1 MSNQTVAIHIDG
13 VRHSIKPKTNLSKKT
28 SRVQEVTPEQFKNVL
43 TNGMTVCLAEFT
55 TAYPWA
61 SEAEFVQQ
69 QYFMLDFDNY
79 EVIDKEKV
87 RFTDSRYL
95 SFEEAKNNR
104 FLQENA
110 IFMYKTFSD
119 AEGHDRF
126 RVAFKLDKPMTE
138 VVEALKVNMALLK
151 HFPNADAN
159 CKDIKRISF
168 GGKSEHHIFDY
179 NNVLKHASLDT
190 EQLEL
195 NQKQVASNSFEN
207 SAELTTN
214 SDTHE
219 IVSMIA
225 NGEITEL
232 QEKLNIEGVVY
243 PSVYVVKA
251 QLKKINLA
259 EVFNVPL
266 GINFCDIF
274 HEESNPSA
282 RIYKND
288 NGEYVYTCFSASNK
302 YAGDIIS
309 VIQRIRDC
317 QYHEAI
323 EFLMCMFDITI
334 KVNED
339 VQRIH
344 NQLDL
349 VIGLLED
356 VNTLKK
362 EYPDVHKVFI
372 NPKNRSYCRQ
382 ILQLFRNHTFI
393 DYKTGEQQ
401 VAITMSVDT
410 IMYMLSCNSRQTIN
424 DALIKLRTIG
434 LIKSLDD
441 TEVPQHVLVKMRDS
455 QLKRNIDVGRFTNRT
470 NMHSCSIQN
479 NMLGVISKGCGEYRE
494 KRITI
499 ATMSNKGIGLA
510 LGEEKR
516 KETFVHDQ
524 NKQAVSPK
532 VQKQVDSLI
541 KYADKF
547 IEKKGYACD
556 ADLIN
561 KFNQGFKLGS
571 KAKAKRIYDELR
583 SGMIAQGNFKAIQNN
598 KENRQEHN
606 IQERMQ
612 GGHFYIKGEK

>member
-1 MSNQTVAIHIDG
+1 MSNQTVAIHTDG
-13 VRHSIKPKTNLSKKT
+13 VRHSVKPKTNLDKKT
-28 SRVQEVTPEQFKNVL
+28 SRVQEVTPEQFKGVL
-43 TNGMTVCLAEFT
+43 TNGMTVCLAEFST
-55 TAYPWA
+55 SYPW
-61 SEAEFVQQ
+61 EEGAEFVQQ

-79 EVIDKEKV
+79 EVINKEKV
-87 RFTDSRYL
+87 KFTDNRYL
-95 SFEEAKNNR
+95 SFEEAKENR

-110 IFMYKTFSD
+110 IFMHKTFSD
-119 AEGHDRF
+119 AQGHDRF
-126 RVAFKLDKPMTE
+126 RVAFKLDTPMTE
-138 VVEALKVNMALLK
+138 VSEALKVNMGLLK
-151 HFPNADAN
+151 VFPNADAN
-159 CKDIKRISF
+159 CKDVRRISY
-168 GGKSEHHIFDY
+168 GGKQEHHVFNYD
-179 NNVLKHASLDT
+179 NVLKHASLGT
-190 EQLEL
+190 QAPVL
-195 NQKQVASNSFEN
+195 NTKQESSNSFEN
-207 SAELTTN
+207 SAELTT
-214 SDTHE
+214 SHDTHE

-225 NGEITEL
+225 NGEISEL
-232 QEKLNIEGVVY
+232 QEKLNITGITY

-251 QLKKINLA
+251 QLKKIDMA
-259 EVFNVPL
+259 EMFNVPL

-282 RIYKND
+282 RIYKNG

-309 VIQRIRDC
+309 VIQRIREC

-323 EFLMCMFDITI
+323 EFLICMFNITI

-349 VIGLLED
+349 VISLLED

-362 EYPDVHKVFI
+362 EYPDVHKTFI

-382 ILQLFRNHTFI
+382 ILQLFRNHIFI
-393 DYKTGEQQ
+393 DYQTGEQQ

-410 IMYMLSCNSRQTIN
+410 IMYMLSCKSRQTIN

-455 QLKRNIDVGRFTNRT
+455 QLKRNLDLGHFTNRT
-470 NMHSCSIQN
+470 NMHSCDIQE
-479 NMLGVISKGCGEYRE
+479 NMLGVVSKGCGEYRE

-510 LGEEKR
+510 MGEEKR

-524 NKQAVSPK
+524 NKQILSPK

-541 KYADKF
+541 KYMNAF
-547 IEKKGYACD
+547 ITKQGYACD
-556 ADLIN
+556 AEVIA

-571 KAKAKRIYDELR
+571 KAKAIYDELR
-583 SGMIAQGNFKAIQNN
+583 SGMIAQGNFQVVQNN
-598 KENRQEHN
+598 KANRSAHGIEK
-606 IQERMQ
+606 RMQ
-612 GGHFYIKGEK
+612 GGHFYIKGGK